1 MGEEGIGPSAQAVS
15 PDQTGSRL
23 WWVGSVSDFFSSFHS
38 VLWLVYSFFFL
49 NSSTP
54 GNLTTPYS
62 LILFFIFSVQIGL
75 ENIN

>member
-1 MGEEGIGPSAQAVS
+1 MGRVS
-15 PDQTGSRL
+15 L
-23 WWVGSVSDFFSSFHS
+23 SDFFSYFHS
-38 VLWLVYSFFFL
+38 VYDLSIPLFL